1 MKEVSLE
8 KQQSRANGARRNGN
22 GHANGSQGSK
32 EVESR
37 RVQSLTLADVSTELD
52 DAASSLSRA
61 AGMLRQLGGG
71 DPIRSSAVTK
81 PAPELGER
89 LSVRQLSAIHSA
101 ARRVGLNQQKL
112 AVLLEKV
119 AGVPTEV
126 ACLTRKQA
134 SEVLD
139 QLNHNSGSAS

>member
-1 MKEVSLE
+1 ME
-8 KQQSRANGARRNGN
+8 KLQGRANGARRNNGN
-22 GHANGSQGSK
+22 GHANGSDGGRAT
-32 EVESR
+32 ESR

-61 AGMLRQLGGG
+61 AEVLRQMAEKDSGGSTA
-71 DPIRSSAVTK
+71 PTK
-81 PAPELGER
+81 AAPKLGER

-119 AGVPTEV
+119 AGEPTEV
-126 ACLTRKQA
+126 ARLTRQQA

-139 QLNHNSGSAS
+139 QLNHNSGAAS